1 MATYIILIL
10 KDPEEKAQCGN
21 SNRNSTLNYFATVQE
36 ECDPKYW
43 PILCENDYFDDLDI
57 TIIMPYWI
65 VAIAVCLTGIIMI
78 ISALLKLV
86 ESVTTNQNDIVD
98 TRKEDTWKDKD
109 MLLYFIVVMMIF
121 FCAADMG

>member
-1 MATYIILIL
+1 MATFIILTFKPTDI
-10 KDPEEKAQCGN
+10 EAQCGN
-21 SNRNSTLNYFATVQE
+21 SNETTFSNCPGRG

-43 PILCENDYFDDLDI
+43 PILCEDDYFNDLDI
-57 TIIMPYWI
+57 SIIMPYWI

-78 ISALLKLV
+78 VSALLKLV

-109 MLLYFIVVMMIF
+109 MLLYFIAVMMIF